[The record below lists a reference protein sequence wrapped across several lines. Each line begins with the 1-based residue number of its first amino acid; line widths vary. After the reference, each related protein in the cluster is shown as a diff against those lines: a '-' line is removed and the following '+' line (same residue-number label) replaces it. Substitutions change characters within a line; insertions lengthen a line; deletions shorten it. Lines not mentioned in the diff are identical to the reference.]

1 MKKTLLTVALSVLT
15 MATLVGCGGEKKEDV
30 DIANKKIVVGAT
42 PAPHS
47 EILKEAQSVMKE
59 KGYELEIKEYNDYV
73 QPNFATENG
82 DLMANFFQHQPYLDQ
97 FNTENGTHLVTVASV
112 HYEPFGIYAGQTKA
126 LADLKD
132 GDKVAVPNDT
142 TNEARA
148 LLLLQAQGLIKL
160 KEGAGLTATKN
171 DILENPKK
179 LEILEVE
186 AAQLPHSLQDV
197 NIAVINGNYAL
208 GAGLSVKNDAL
219 AIEGEDSEGASTY
232 KNVLVVKEGNE
243 NNEAVKTLVE
253 ILHSEKIKN
262 FINEK
267 YDGAVIPVSE

>member
-1 MKKTLLTVALSVLT
+1 MKKTLLTLGLSLLT
-15 MATLVGCGGEKKEDV
+15 MATLVGCGSEKKEG
-30 DIANKKIVVGAT
+30 AEASKKIVVGAT
-42 PAPHS
+42 PAPHA
-47 EILKEAQSVMKE
+47 EILKEAQNLMRE

-73 QPNFATENG
+73 QPNLATENG
-82 DLMANFFQHQPYLDQ
+82 DLIANFFQHQPYLDQ

-112 HYEPFGIYAGQTKA
+112 HYEPFGIYPGQTKA
-126 LADLKD
+126 LADLKE

-148 LLLLQAQGLIKL
+148 LLLLQAQGLITL
-160 KEGAGLTATKN
+160 KDGAGLTATKN

-219 AIEGEDSEGASTY
+219 AVEGEDSEGASTY

-243 NNEAVKTLVE
+243 DNEAVKALVD
-253 ILHSEKIKN
+253 ILHSENIKN

>member
-15 MATLVGCGGEKKEDV
+15 MATLVGCGGEKKEDADV
-30 DIANKKIVVGAT
+30 ANKKIVVGAT

-47 EILKEAQSVMKE
+47 EILKEAQSLMKE

-112 HYEPFGIYAGQTKA
+112 HYEPFGIYAGQTKT

-243 NNEAVKTLVE
+243 NNEAVKALVE

>member
-1 MKKTLLTVALSVLT
+1 MKKTLLTLGLSLLT
-15 MATLVGCGGEKKEDV
+15 MATLVGCGADKKET
-30 DIANKKIVVGAT
+30 AEESKKIVVGAT
-42 PAPHS
+42 PAPHA
-47 EILKEAQSVMKE
+47 EILKEAQSLMKE
-59 KGYELEIKEYNDYV
+59 KGFELEIKEYNDYV
-73 QPNFATENG
+73 QPNLATENG

-112 HYEPFGIYAGQTKA
+112 HYEPFGIYAGQTKT

-243 NNEAVKTLVE
+243 NNEAVKALVE

>member
-1 MKKTLLTVALSVLT
+1 MKKTLLTLGLSLLT
-15 MATLVGCGGEKKEDV
+15 MATLVGCGADKKETAD
-30 DIANKKIVVGAT
+30 ASKKIVVGAT
-42 PAPHS
+42 PAPHA
-47 EILKEAQSVMKE
+47 EILAEAQSLMKE
-59 KGYELEIKEYNDYV
+59 KGFELEIKEYNDYV
-73 QPNFATENG
+73 QPNLATENG

-97 FNTENGTHLVTVASV
+97 FNTENGTHLVTVANV
-112 HYEPFGIYAGQTKA
+112 HYEPFGIYPGQTKT
-126 LADLKD
+126 LAELKD

-197 NIAVINGNYAL
+197 NVAVINGNYAL

-243 NNEAVKTLVE
+243 NDEAVKALVE
-253 ILHSEKIKN
+253 ILHSENIKN

>member
-1 MKKTLLTVALSVLT
+1 MKKTLLTLGLSLLT
-15 MATLVGCGGEKKEDV
+15 MATLVGCGGEKKEG
-30 DIANKKIVVGAT
+30 AEASKKIVVGAT
-42 PAPHS
+42 PAPHA
-47 EILKEAQSVMKE
+47 EILKEAQNLMKE

-73 QPNFATENG
+73 QPNLATENG

-112 HYEPFGIYAGQTKA
+112 HYEPFGIYPGQTKA
-126 LADLKD
+126 LADLKE

-148 LLLLQAQGLIKL
+148 LLLLQAQGLITL
-160 KEGAGLTATKN
+160 KDGAGLTATKN

-219 AIEGEDSEGASTY
+219 AVEGEDSEGASTY

-243 NNEAVKTLVE
+243 DNEAVKALVD
-253 ILHSEKIKN
+253 ILHSENIKN